1 MSRKSATRWFTKLH
15 YHTRKRVS
23 PSFVPS
29 LSLSSPSSLLLFSFS
44 FFNKINNHLFDRL
57 TISFFSFSSENI
69 NESINGI
76 YLNYTLNDSLHH
88 ILNSLFYVLYN
99 SLRIP
104 FKRQRET
111 RFLIFSM
118 PVSFSLFFFFLMHTV
133 LRAQENIIPRFR
145 KIVTRNLTRDFIF
158 TRVCVKEMALQ
169 GDRL

>member
-1 MSRKSATRWFTKLH
+1 MIFLFLLVEQETSCNPATRWFTKLQH

-23 PSFVPS
+23 PSIVPS
-29 LSLSSPSSLLLFSFS
+29 LSHSLPFLPSFFFF

-57 TISFFSFSSENI
+57 TISFFFISSENI

-76 YLNYTLNDSLHH
+76 YLNYTLNDFLHH

-118 PVSFSLFFFFLMHTV
+118 PVSFHLFFLERVHSV
-133 LRAQENIIPRFR
+133 AC
-145 KIVTRNLTRDFIF
+145 TRESHPK
-158 TRVCVKEMALQ
+158 V
-169 GDRL
+169 